1 MTYARF
7 HKIASS
13 TSKAFWPLVY
23 LHVTPEEATYL
34 RSTPSARRNLDRRL
48 VLALAHSL
56 LTADQISNSVDFELD
71 DPQTHL
77 QETPP

>member
-1 MTYARF
+1 MTYSRF
-7 HKIASS
+7 HKIAQS

-23 LHVTPEEATYL
+23 LHVTPEEAAYL

-56 LTADQISNSVDFELD
+56 LTPDQISNAVDLELE
-71 DPQTHL
+71 DPQTNL
-77 QETPP
+77 PENPT